1 MPLAKLS
8 VMICLG
14 IAIADMLSISVSD
27 LILLCSI
34 SAILL
39 LSGIYYHFRNRTVSS
54 ILMFV
59 TTFCIGI
66 LVHTAHAKE
75 FNYNH
80 YSKKENNK
88 VLFVE
93 IKSKKLNK
101 KNIQCTTRV
110 LYSGNT
116 LDSLSKCDGHLLVY
130 FPIEDAYRIKEGIR
144 IILPNNAYK
153 IFENPNPLTFDY
165 KEFLSRKK
173 IYQQA
178 YAYSDQY
185 TIVSQSN
192 LNVFKRIAYKSKNHI
207 QNLLNEYVTDNQN
220 KAIAQAMLLGDR
232 SLVDDDLN
240 AAYSDTGAIHIL
252 AVSGLHVGIV
262 GLIIL
267 FLLKP
272 FKGFRYSNNIT
283 FLIALLAIWLYVF
296 MTGSGPPSIR
306 AAAMYSAFLAA
317 PIVGKYLNP
326 YNTIGTAA
334 TAILLY
340 NPNQLFT
347 VSFQFSFI
355 AVLSIIFFFPL
366 LDKMLLSENKII
378 RKLYQLVILS
388 VSAQLLLTPLSI
400 YYFHKFPLL
409 FFISGMVAVP
419 MAFVILMISIVMTIS
434 SCIPFISDVVTPL
447 IAELLNLAL
456 YFLNFSIHW
465 INEFPYTIID
475 NIWIDKN
482 GLLLSYSA
490 LLFLVIGLK
499 IKKAKLV
506 YLFFGILIFLGLI
519 HRHHKIKIWEEASIN
534 VYHIY
539 KNNIVEYISNG
550 YRSYLCHNIEKE
562 STERWNCR
570 NYRTKNMVVDTMS
583 IDKRNNIE
591 MKYGLYNIKDKLI
604 IVDPS
609 SELKKYR
616 VRDSIELYI
625 ITNDNYELHKTL
637 ISKNNIKQIVIDGN
651 VIKNKYRFKKIAEEK
666 NILFH
671 DTADGA
677 YLYKL

>member
-1 MPLAKLS
+1 
-8 VMICLG
+8 
-14 IAIADMLSISVSD
+14 
-27 LILLCSI
+27 
-34 SAILL
+34 
-39 LSGIYYHFRNRTVSS
+39 
-54 ILMFV
+54 
-59 TTFCIGI
+59 
-66 LVHTAHAKE
+66 
-75 FNYNH
+75 
-80 YSKKENNK
+80 
-88 VLFVE
+88 
-93 IKSKKLNK
+93 
-101 KNIQCTTRV
+101 
-110 LYSGNT
+110 
-116 LDSLSKCDGHLLVY
+116 
-130 FPIEDAYRIKEGIR
+130 
-144 IILPNNAYK
+144 
-153 IFENPNPLTFDY
+153 
-165 KEFLSRKK
+165 
-173 IYQQA
+173 
-178 YAYSDQY
+178 
-185 TIVSQSN
+185 
-192 LNVFKRIAYKSKNHI
+192 
-207 QNLLNEYVTDNQN
+207 
-220 KAIAQAMLLGDR
+220 
-232 SLVDDDLN
+232 
-240 AAYSDTGAIHIL
+240 
-252 AVSGLHVGIV
+252 
-262 GLIIL
+262 
-267 FLLKP
+267 
-272 FKGFRYSNNIT
+272 
-283 FLIALLAIWLYVF
+283 
-296 MTGSGPPSIR
+296 
-306 AAAMYSAFLAA
+306 
-317 PIVGKYLNP
+317 
-326 YNTIGTAA
+326 
-334 TAILLY
+334 
-340 NPNQLFT
+340 
-347 VSFQFSFI
+347 
-355 AVLSIIFFFPL
+355 
-366 LDKMLLSENKII
+366 
-378 RKLYQLVILS
+378 
-388 VSAQLLLTPLSI
+388 
-400 YYFHKFPLL
+400 
-409 FFISGMVAVP
+409 MVAVP

-447 IAELLNLAL
+447 IAYLLNLAL

-637 ISKNNIKQIVIDGN
+637 ISKNNVKQIVIDGN